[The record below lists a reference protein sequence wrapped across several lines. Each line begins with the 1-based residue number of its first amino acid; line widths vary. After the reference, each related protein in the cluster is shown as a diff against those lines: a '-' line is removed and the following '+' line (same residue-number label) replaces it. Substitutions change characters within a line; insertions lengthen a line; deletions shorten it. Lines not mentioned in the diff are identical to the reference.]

1 MKIIIDPIR
10 CKLSGECMKVCPQ
23 KAIYIKN
30 GKAFIDYEKCDSD
43 GMCITVCPEG
53 AIKIVEFE

>member
-1 MKIIIDPIR
+1 MKIIIDPNK

-23 KAIYIKN
+23 KAISIKD
-30 GKAFIDYEKCDSD
+30 GKAAIDYEKCDSD

-53 AIKIVEFE
+53 AIKIVEAD